1 MTPEEHAQAVWL
13 LGPWLIGSFL
23 DVLLQGIILVQTV
36 HYFSWY
42 KDDELP
48 LKLSV
53 AVLGLITTL
62 KSIQSFALLWIQFIE
77 KFTDL
82 PAAVKLSYTTWW
94 QSGNPLMV
102 ASVGIYVQ
110 AFFLWRLYMI
120 SGRKW
125 LPPALLSPVLLL
137 AYAAVAL
144 ATYYISREDTPH
156 ISIWFAVH
164 LSFTFAGDV
173 LLSVVTAYYLLK
185 TRHDVLPSTVGLI
198 NALIRLTFT
207 TAAPAAI
214 CALLNLVFS
223 QLYSGEDRLVSTAFN
238 QIMAKLYATSMLWTL
253 NARRSIRTEYDSR
266 SGNMASASVSTQ
278 PGGISLGGISTTME
292 FEHTASQMHSRAPQ
306 DTFFTTESTDE
317 DTALESL
324 PSIKGKGYPLAG
336 SV

>member
-1 MTPEEHAQAVWL
+1 MTPEEHSQAVWL
-13 LGPWLIGSFL
+13 LGPWLIGSFV
-23 DVLLQGIILVQTV
+23 DVLLQGIILVQSV

-42 KDDELP
+42 QDDELP

-53 AVLGLITTL
+53 ALLVLITIL

-77 KFTDL
+77 HFSDL

-110 AFFLWRLYMI
+110 AFFLWRLYVI

-125 LPPALLSPVLLL
+125 IPPALLSPVLIL
-137 AYAAVAL
+137 AYTAIVL
-144 ATYYISREDTPH
+144 ATYYISQEDTPN

-185 TRHDVLPSTVGLI
+185 TRQDVLPGTVGLV

-238 QIMAKLYATSMLWTL
+238 QVMAKLYATSMLWTL
-253 NARRSIRTEYDSR
+253 NARRRIRTEYDSSR
-266 SGNMASASVSTQ
+266 GNIASASTNTQ
-278 PGGISLGGISTTME
+278 PGAISRGGISTTME
-292 FEHTASQMHSRAPQ
+292 FEHTASQMQSRAHPQ
-306 DTFFTTESTDE
+306 DTFFTAESTDE

-324 PSIKGKGYPLAG
+324 SSMKKARGFP
-336 SV
+336 